1 MKKIIALVLVLVCAF
16 GVIGLRSCDSAAYNV
31 NHNLSEAAD
40 NFEVLRRIT
49 VYNARTD
56 LIILEMEGYMSL
68 SNNSTNEL
76 VVTCKTGPDQYKKN
90 FVYLNEYVIYVVE
103 DMNATGTNPYHYK
116 IHFYTATPDVDINK

>member
-1 MKKIIALVLVLVCAF
+1 MKKIIALALALITLMS
-16 GVIGLRSCDSAAYNV
+16 VIMLASCSAAENV
-31 NHNLSEAAD
+31 NHNLSVAAD

-76 VVTCKTGPDQYKKN
+76 VVTCKTAPSEYKKN
-90 FVYLNEYVIYVVE
+90 YIYLNEYVIYAVE
-103 DMNATGTNPYHYK
+103 DIDPVDTNPYHYK
-116 IHFYTATPDVDINK
+116 IKFYTARPDFDVNH